1 MENNNNKNHI
11 WEKCLDLAIESFNAK
26 SLAIA
31 SIITNNKDVIVSYGS
46 NQLRDNRD
54 TYNKITLSSIAH
66 AEMNAIHNLGIP
78 GMDGKDFTL
87 YTTVEPC
94 PMCIGAISLSR
105 IKNVVV
111 GSKDPYA
118 GSTQWAQSNNYINSK
133 NIKII
138 FESGYYE
145 QLFFKLHY
153 LSIKRELQDRPNHR
167 IFGQLKE
174 LYGNEMNRI
183 DTIIKREN
191 INTIVLTKN
200 WIEEYL

>member
-1 MENNNNKNHI
+1 MENYFNKNPA
-11 WEKCLDLAIESFNAK
+11 WEKCLNLAIESFNAK

-31 SIITNNKDVIVSYGS
+31 SVIINNKDDIVSYGS

-54 TYNKITLSSIAH
+54 THNKITLSSIAH
-66 AEMNAIHNLGIP
+66 AEMNAIHNLGIS

-105 IKNVVV
+105 IKNVVI

-133 NIKII
+133 NIKIS
-138 FESGYYE
+138 FETGYYE
-145 QLFFKLHY
+145 KLFFKLHY

-167 IFGQLKE
+167 IFGQFKE
-174 LYGNEMNRI
+174 LYGNEMIGIDNILNR
-183 DTIIKREN
+183 RN
-191 INTIVLTKN
+191 INEIVLNMN
-200 WIEEYL
+200 WIDEYL